1 MIDVIAC
8 LMLLANGLLMI
19 ALLEG
24 LYELWERT
32 K

>member
-1 MIDVIAC
+1 MMDVIAC
-8 LMLLANGLLMI
+8 LGLLANGSLMI
-19 ALLEG
+19 ALFEG